1 MKLVFSIAMVTL
13 LAAGCSITIIDHG
26 GHDPYDDEY
35 DVDDYDWWD
44 DWGHHHHRHHHDS
57 DETSTYSDD
66 QPKTDATSTSGPDT
80 TTSDYSAT
88 STSGPDTSTSSNSE
102 LKGRLKE
109 QLKSINPILTK
120 EYIKLLG
127 ADSDL
132 SGKILMRVAVSKN
145 GKIKNA
151 EVLKNTTGNDK
162 LATAI
167 QKEIMA
173 INLSPGNTS
182 AKDIVFDVPFEFRDG
197 AGQIVGMD

>member
-1 MKLVFSIAMVTL
+1 MKLVFTIAMVTL
-13 LAAGCSITIIDHG
+13 LAAGCSITIIDRG
-26 GHDPYDDEY
+26 EHDPYDDEY
-35 DVDDYDWWD
+35 DVDDYDWWGD
-44 DWGHHHHRHHHDS
+44 LGHHHHKHHHDS
-57 DETSTYSDD
+57 DETSTANDD
-66 QPKTDATSTSGPDT
+66 QPKVDK
-80 TTSDYSAT
+80 T
-88 STSGPDTSTSSNSE
+88 STSGPDTSTSDDSATSTSGPETSTSSNSE
-102 LKGRLKE
+102 IKGRLKE

-132 SGKILMRVAVSKN
+132 TGKILMRVAVSKD

-173 INLSPGNTS
+173 MKLSPGNTS
-182 AKDIVFDVPFEFRDG
+182 AKDVVFDVPFEFKDG
-197 AGQIVGMD
+197 VGQIVGMD